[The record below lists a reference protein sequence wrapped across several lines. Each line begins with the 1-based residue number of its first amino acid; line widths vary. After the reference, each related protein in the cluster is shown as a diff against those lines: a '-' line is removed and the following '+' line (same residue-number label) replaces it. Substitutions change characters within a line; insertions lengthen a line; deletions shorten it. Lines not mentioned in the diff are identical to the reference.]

1 MEESF
6 DASVDRCFIIQE
18 VGSTRKV
25 KCGHGG
31 MIVHFLEG
39 YKGSGGEGISLMSVM
54 LVSYEQGAKGDK
66 RVSYYNTT
74 L

>member
-1 MEESF
+1 MNEF
-6 DASVDRCFIIQE
+6 
-18 VGSTRKV
+18 ST
-25 KCGHGG
+25 

>member
-1 MEESF
+1 MLSF
-6 DASVDRCFIIQE
+6 LEQNKLI
-18 VGSTRKV
+18 
-25 KCGHGG
+25 

-39 YKGSGGEGISLMSVM
+39 YKGSGGEGISMMSVM

-66 RVSYYNTT
+66 RVSYYNMT